1 MCKYAPFLQ
10 MYTVYVEKFESAMKT
25 IDVYRTK
32 SPRFAALL
40 QDLQVSITAAAD
52 AAVFVYNSLFT
63 KDMRSL
69 KEELRKLRSCLF
81 CFAGIARKRKVNDTA
96 SYVGSNSE
104 SSTLRT
110 PAQG

>member
-40 QDLQVSITAAAD
+40 QDLQVSITAAD

-63 KDMRSL
+63 KDEIT
-69 KEELRKLRSCLF
+69 KGKIEEVEVMFVLICRNCPK
-81 CFAGIARKRKVNDTA
+81 AG
-96 SYVGSNSE
+96 S
-104 SSTLRT
+104 
-110 PAQG
+110 

>member
-40 QDLQVSITAAAD
+40 QDLQVSITAAVD

-63 KDMRSL
+63 KDVITKGRI
-69 KEELRKLRSCLF
+69 EEVEVMFVLF
-81 CFAGIARKRKVNDTA
+81 CRNCPKAK
-96 SYVGSNSE
+96 S
-104 SSTLRT
+104 
-110 PAQG
+110 